1 MPTPRST
8 EFFLPIRSDTGPN
21 KIWPN
26 EKPKNSAVIIQCNW
40 LSTIRNLFFIS
51 VYAGSNVSIVR
62 ATSEI
67 IPAIMKQKKV
77 LEIFRV
83 TVPLIKKML

>member
-1 MPTPRST
+1 MLTPSST
-8 EFFLPIRSDTGPN
+8 EFFLPIRSDNGPN
-21 KIWPN
+21 EIWPN
-26 EKPKNSAVIIQCNW
+26 ENPKNRAVIIQCNW
-40 LSTIRNLFFIS
+40 LSTIRNSFFIS

-62 ATSEI
+62 ATNEI

-83 TVPLIKKML
+83 ELLLIKKML

>member
-1 MPTPRST
+1 MLTPSRT
-8 EFFLPIRSDTGPN
+8 EFFLPTRSETGPN
-21 KIWPN
+21 RIWPN
-26 EKPKNSAVIIQCNW
+26 EKPKNKAVIIQCNW

-83 TVPLIKKML
+83 ELLLIKKML

>member
-1 MPTPRST
+1 MLTPSST

-21 KIWPN
+21 EIWPN
-26 EKPKNSAVIIQCNW
+26 EKPKNRAVMIQCNW
-40 LSTIRNLFFIS
+40 LSTIRNSFFIS

-62 ATSEI
+62 ATNEI
-67 IPAIMKQKKV
+67 IPAIIKQKKV

-83 TVPLIKKML
+83 ELLLIKKML